1 MLTVTLPLGRAVS
14 TLDQVGLADLA
25 ARPLDDVHDIRVAR
39 VHGLFVRALASHDF
53 LDRDTDVVTDGDEH
67 QHLAE
72 DRVVLLR
79 REGLALVHQCAD
91 APRST

>member
-1 MLTVTLPLGRAVS
+1 
-14 TLDQVGLADLA
+14 
-25 ARPLDDVHDIRVAR
+25 
-39 VHGLFVRALASHDF
+39 VRALASHDF